1 AGVSLHPDH
10 CVNSLLLS
18 KTHSIR
24 VLESPSTTLDTTAI
38 ITMNQIEYDKRFGFT
53 SSQVPTLRRRLSGH
67 LPSLDSRGL
76 RRLIQRRI
84 PCTKWLSRY
93 QWKEWLARDAIAGA
107 TLGIY
112 NIPQGMAY
120 SVLASLAPVY
130 GLYAAFFP
138 PLLYFIFGSSFHSSF
153 GVFSITSLLAGQT
166 RLQLLPDH
174 HNHTEKFID
183 GMGPFE
189 PIDVVSTLT
198 FAVGIIQLLM
208 AALRLDFLT
217 AYLSDPVVSGFN
229 LGAACHALIA
239 QVPSLLGVKIP
250 KRPSQFFLIFKS
262 VGDILSSL
270 PQSNLPTIIVSS
282 LCILFLIGSKSICSR
297 FRLLKLFPNEL
308 VLMIVVTVISLLF
321 DLKSSHNV
329 RIIEHVET
337 GMPLPSI
344 PDLRLVPYVIQEAVS
359 ISIVAFAVTVSMGK
373 LFGKKHKYSIDTNQE
388 LLALGLGGSISSFF
402 SVFPCSTSLSRS
414 LVNEAAGAM
423 TQMSGLFSSLIVLLV
438 ILWIGPLLSS
448 LPLCVLSSI
457 VVVALRSLFM
467 KISELPY
474 LWRFSRTDFAV
485 WVITA
490 TAVICY
496 DIIEGLALGIVF
508 ALFTVILRTQFA
520 RTRSL
525 VEIAPNDYR
534 DRRHFPLAKI
544 PEVPII
550 RFDAPPIFTNCE
562 LLRQSVKETAS
573 EMRGGDSL
581 SDLER
586 GDSWKSLIL
595 DCSTWTYTDSMGV
608 EVVREL
614 HIEMCSMK
622 ILLLFANLR
631 SSVRVQ
637 YSSSGLY
644 NVLSDNQFY
653 PTIEDAISIAGHF
666 TRDDPFS
673 PFPDLQNKLSK
684 YINALSTE

>member
-1 AGVSLHPDH
+1 S
-10 CVNSLLLS
+10 
-18 KTHSIR
+18 
-24 VLESPSTTLDTTAI
+24 
-38 ITMNQIEYDKRFGFT
+38 QIDYDQKNGFT
-53 SSQVPTLRRRLSGH
+53 FSQIPSLRRRLSGH
-67 LPSLDSRGL
+67 LPSLGKRGL
-76 RRLIQRRI
+76 RRIIHRRI
-84 PCTKWLSRY
+84 PCTRWLSRY
-93 QWKEWLARDAIAGA
+93 RWKEWLARDAIAGA

-120 SVLASLAPVY
+120 SVLASLPPVF
-130 GLYAAFFP
+130 GLYASFFP
-138 PLLYFIFGSSFHSSF
+138 PLLYFVFGSSFHSSF

-174 HNHTEKFID
+174 HNHTEKFIN
-183 GMGPFE
+183 GMGPFD
-189 PIDVVSTLT
+189 PIDVISTLT
-198 FAVGIIQLLM
+198 FTVGIIQLLM

-229 LGAACHALIA
+229 LGAACHAFIA
-239 QVPSLLGVKIP
+239 QIPSLLGVKIA
-250 KRPSQFFLIFKS
+250 KRPSSFFVLFES
-262 VGDILSSL
+262 VGDIISSL
-270 PQSNLPTIIVSS
+270 PHSNLPTLIVSS
-282 LCILFLIGSKSICSR
+282 LCILFLISSKSICAR
-297 FRLLKLFPNEL
+297 VRVLRLFPNEL
-308 VLMIVVTVISLLF
+308 VLMIIVTLLSLLL

-344 PDLRLVPYVIQEAVS
+344 PDLRLIPYVIQEAVS

-448 LPLCVLSSI
+448 LPLFVLSSI
-457 VVVALRSLFM
+457 VVVALRSLFI
-467 KISELPY
+467 KVSELPY

-485 WVITA
+485 WIVTA
-490 TAVICY
+490 VSVICY
-496 DIIEGLALGIVF
+496 DIIEGLAVGILF

-520 RTRSL
+520 RTRTL
-525 VEIAPNDYR
+525 VQIAPNDYR
-534 DRRHFPLAKI
+534 DKRHFPHAKM
-544 PEVPII
+544 PVVPII

-562 LLRQSVKETAS
+562 LLRQSVKEAAI
-573 EMRGGDSL
+573 EMSGEDSV
-581 SDLER
+581 SSLER
-586 GDSWKSLIL
+586 GDSWKPLVL

-608 EVVREL
+608 EVL
-614 HIEMCSMK
+614 HIEMCTMK

-637 YSSSGLY
+637 YESSGLY

-653 PTIEDAISIAGHF
+653 PTIEDAITIAAEF
-666 TRDDPFS
+666 TRQDPFS
-673 PFPDLQNKLSK
+673 SFPDLQNKLSK
-684 YINALSTE
+684 YITALSSE

>member
-1 AGVSLHPDH
+1 
-10 CVNSLLLS
+10 
-18 KTHSIR
+18 
-24 VLESPSTTLDTTAI
+24 
-38 ITMNQIEYDKRFGFT
+38 
-53 SSQVPTLRRRLSGH
+53 
-67 LPSLDSRGL
+67 
-76 RRLIQRRI
+76 
-84 PCTKWLSRY
+84 
-93 QWKEWLARDAIAGA
+93 
-107 TLGIY
+107 
-112 NIPQGMAY
+112 MAY
-120 SVLASLAPVY
+120 SVLASLPPVY
-130 GLYAAFFP
+130 GLYASFFP
-138 PLLYFIFGSSFHSSF
+138 PLLYFIFGTSFHSSF

-198 FAVGIIQLLM
+198 FTVGIIQLLM

-217 AYLSDPVVSGFN
+217 AYLSDPIVSGFN
-229 LGAACHALIA
+229 LGAACHAFIA
-239 QVPSLLGVKIP
+239 QVPSLLGVKIS
-250 KRPSQFFLIFKS
+250 KRPSQFFVLFKNI
-262 VGDILSSL
+262 GDIISFL
-270 PQSNLPTIIVSS
+270 PHSNLPTVIVSI
-282 LCILFLIGSKSICSR
+282 LCIIFLVGSKTICGR
-297 FRLLKLFPNEL
+297 FRVLKLFPNEL
-308 VLMIVVTVISLLF
+308 VLMIIVTVISLLLN
-321 DLKSSHNV
+321 LKSSHKV

-337 GMPLPSI
+337 GMPIPSI
-344 PDLRLVPYVIQEAVS
+344 PDLRLIPYVIQEAVS

-402 SVFPCSTSLSRS
+402 SVFPCSISLSRS

-423 TQMSGLFSSLIVLLV
+423 TQMSGLFSSFIVLLV

-467 KISELPY
+467 K
-474 LWRFSRTDFAV
+474 AV

-490 TAVICY
+490 LSVICY
-496 DIIEGLALGIVF
+496 DIIEGLAVGILF

-534 DRRHFPLAKI
+534 DRRHFPNAKI
-544 PEVPII
+544 PVVPII

-562 LLRQSVKETAS
+562 LLRHSVKEAAI
-573 EMRGGDSL
+573 EMSGEDSV

-586 GDSWKSLIL
+586 G
-595 DCSTWTYTDSMGV
+595 
-608 EVVREL
+608 
-614 HIEMCSMK
+614 
-622 ILLLFANLR
+622 
-631 SSVRVQ
+631 SVRVQ

-653 PTIEDAISIAGHF
+653 PTIEDAISNQ
-666 TRDDPFS
+666 PV
-673 PFPDLQNKLSK
+673 N
-684 YINALSTE
+684 